1 MILAGT
7 GDDSDDAEEFLVE
20 EKPKDQL
27 DLIAEAS
34 ANTTQA
40 DVSKSILTKGASI
53 YYVCKIFGIL
63 DLLPPLVRISCN
75 LSVLS
80 FTKFAISFNPPP
92 LLGANVIHMWIT
104 PKVHGQSWFLFPSV

>member
-34 ANTTQA
+34 AGTTQA
-40 DVSKSILTKGASI
+40 DVSNLLSLA
-53 YYVCKIFGIL
+53 IFMMSRL
-63 DLLPPLVRISCN
+63 
-75 LSVLS
+75 
-80 FTKFAISFNPPP
+80 
-92 LLGANVIHMWIT
+92 
-104 PKVHGQSWFLFPSV
+104 

>member
-1 MILAGT
+1 MKDTLRAGSWANDSYASRMIYLEILLLINFRPQTGKVANVILAGT

-40 DVSKSILTKGASI
+40 DVSKSDLTRERG
-53 YYVCKIFGIL
+53 YV
-63 DLLPPLVRISCN
+63 R
-75 LSVLS
+75 
-80 FTKFAISFNPPP
+80 
-92 LLGANVIHMWIT
+92 
-104 PKVHGQSWFLFPSV
+104 

>member
-40 DVSKSILTKGASI
+40 DVSKSILTKERGN
-53 YYVCKIFGIL
+53 F
-63 DLLPPLVRISCN
+63 R
-75 LSVLS
+75 
-80 FTKFAISFNPPP
+80 
-92 LLGANVIHMWIT
+92 
-104 PKVHGQSWFLFPSV
+104 

>member
-1 MILAGT
+1 MKDTLHAGSWANDSYASRMLYLEILLLINFRPQTGKVANVILAGT

-40 DVSKSILTKGASI
+40 DVSKSDLTRERG
-53 YYVCKIFGIL
+53 YV
-63 DLLPPLVRISCN
+63 R
-75 LSVLS
+75 
-80 FTKFAISFNPPP
+80 
-92 LLGANVIHMWIT
+92 
-104 PKVHGQSWFLFPSV
+104 

>member
-40 DVSKSILTKGASI
+40 DVSKSDLTRKRGFRSE
-53 YYVCKIFGIL
+53 Y
-63 DLLPPLVRISCN
+63 
-75 LSVLS
+75 LSNFRRWHWKPRAEKNMVD
-80 FTKFAISFNPPP
+80 
-92 LLGANVIHMWIT
+92 
-104 PKVHGQSWFLFPSV
+104 

>member
-1 MILAGT
+1 MSPVVTRWGAQRPFYCERSEPSCQERAPRSEAQRSALQQLVLINFRPQTGKVANVILAGT

-40 DVSKSILTKGASI
+40 DVSKLI
-53 YYVCKIFGIL
+53 
-63 DLLPPLVRISCN
+63 
-75 LSVLS
+75 
-80 FTKFAISFNPPP
+80 
-92 LLGANVIHMWIT
+92 
-104 PKVHGQSWFLFPSV
+104 

>member
-1 MILAGT
+1 MIYIFGNSFTDYNFRPQTGKVANVILAGT

-40 DVSKSILTKGASI
+40 DVSKSDLTRERS
-53 YYVCKIFGIL
+53 YVRF
-63 DLLPPLVRISCN
+63 RSEY
-75 LSVLS
+75 LSNFRRWHWKPRAEKNTVD
-80 FTKFAISFNPPP
+80 
-92 LLGANVIHMWIT
+92 
-104 PKVHGQSWFLFPSV
+104 

>member
-1 MILAGT
+1 MILNSRPTTGKVANVILAGA

-40 DVSKSILTKGASI
+40 DVS
-53 YYVCKIFGIL
+53 
-63 DLLPPLVRISCN
+63 N
-75 LSVLS
+75 SVL
-80 FTKFAISFNPPP
+80 IGDVCCH
-92 LLGANVIHMWIT
+92 L
-104 PKVHGQSWFLFPSV
+104 

>member
-1 MILAGT
+1 MIYLEILLLINFRPQTGKVANVILAGT

-40 DVSKSILTKGASI
+40 DVSKSDLTRERG
-53 YYVCKIFGIL
+53 YVCLGVNTFPIFRRWHWKPRAEKNTV
-63 DLLPPLVRISCN
+63 D
-75 LSVLS
+75 
-80 FTKFAISFNPPP
+80 
-92 LLGANVIHMWIT
+92 
-104 PKVHGQSWFLFPSV
+104 

>member
-1 MILAGT
+1 MANVILAGA

-40 DVSKSILTKGASI
+40 DVSNSGLIRECGYAFMSFAD
-53 YYVCKIFGIL
+53 CAN
-63 DLLPPLVRISCN
+63 DL
-75 LSVLS
+75 
-80 FTKFAISFNPPP
+80 
-92 LLGANVIHMWIT
+92 
-104 PKVHGQSWFLFPSV
+104 FLFTINHHTF

>member
-40 DVSKSILTKGASI
+40 DVSNLFSISLFSDESIVILISIDGGVGNHWRRGTWWSSPADFVNAEGVDGATTAAEGSRNSE
-53 YYVCKIFGIL
+53 CGIL
-63 DLLPPLVRISCN
+63 I
-75 LSVLS
+75 
-80 FTKFAISFNPPP
+80 K
-92 LLGANVIHMWIT
+92 
-104 PKVHGQSWFLFPSV
+104 

>member
-40 DVSKSILTKGASI
+40 DVSKSILTKERGNVR
-53 YYVCKIFGIL
+53 YEVNTY
-63 DLLPPLVRISCN
+63 LLFI
-75 LSVLS
+75 
-80 FTKFAISFNPPP
+80 
-92 LLGANVIHMWIT
+92 
-104 PKVHGQSWFLFPSV
+104 

>member
-1 MILAGT
+1 MILMRRAWYTHLEILLLINFRPQTGKVANVILAGT

-40 DVSKSILTKGASI
+40 DVSKSDLTRERG
-53 YYVCKIFGIL
+53 YV
-63 DLLPPLVRISCN
+63 R
-75 LSVLS
+75 
-80 FTKFAISFNPPP
+80 
-92 LLGANVIHMWIT
+92 
-104 PKVHGQSWFLFPSV
+104 